1 MSLFEADVQES
12 FRIYVDEELAKEWMG
27 NEIERVWGKTH
38 LGQYFCLITS
48 KYWWYGVRLIIDE
61 EYRHLEPQRER
72 GVHRIGH
79 GIVIKQDFLSRE
91 RASEYVCQSLQK
103 YGNGE
108 FTSDNYSFR
117 VRPVSIDVHQN
128 PDLFLKPGDHIQR
141 NLNGILFS
149 HDGIYLGNA
158 KVAHI
163 GAPSS
168 ISGGCSSSSFKTSKE
183 DKKEAC
189 ARIVQFKEFVLSD
202 DEEVRIVV
210 HCFRRKSRFE
220 ICEKAKQLVA
230 ERYGYGQYDLFNKN
244 CQHFVTLCVLGEER
258 RTDF

>member
-1 MSLFEADVQES
+1 
-12 FRIYVDEELAKEWMG
+12 MG

-38 LGQYFCLITS
+38 LGQYYCLITS

-79 GIVIKQDFLSRE
+79 GIVIKEDFLTRE
-91 RASEYVCQSLQK
+91 AASEYVSQSLQ
-103 YGNGE
+103 N
-108 FTSDNYSFR
+108 
-117 VRPVSIDVHQN
+117 
-128 PDLFLKPGDHIQR
+128 
-141 NLNGILFS
+141 
-149 HDGIYLGNA
+149 HDGIYLGNC

-168 ISGGCSSSSFKTSKE
+168 ISGGCSNSSSNFKTSKE

-189 ARIVQFKEFVLSD
+189 ARIVQFNEFVLSAD
-202 DEEVRIVV
+202 QEVRIVV
-210 HCFRRKSRFE
+210 HSFRRKSRFE
-220 ICEKAKQLVA
+220 ICEIAKQLVA